1 MTLQERIDAEMK
13 TAMRER
19 DQTRLA
25 TLRMIKTALV
35 NRRVETGHEVTGP
48 EGLQVLATIAKQR
61 REAIDQFRR
70 AGRADLVDEEAAELA
85 IVEQYLPP
93 PVDAGELERVVDAVI
108 AETGAVG
115 AAALGQVMKAVMA
128 RLAGRNADGKAVNA
142 LVRQKLA
149 G

>member
-61 REAIDQFRR
+61 REAIDHFRQ
-70 AGRADLVDEEAAELA
+70 AGRADLVDREAAELA

>member
-1 MTLQERIDAEMK
+1 MTLQQRIDAEMK

-25 TLRMIKTALV
+25 TLRMIKAALV

-61 REAIDQFRR
+61 REAIDQFRQ
-70 AGRADLVDEEAAELA
+70 AGRADLVDKEAAELA

-93 PVDAGELERVVDAVI
+93 PVDADELERLVDSVI
-108 AETGAVG
+108 AETGAEG
-115 AAALGQVMKAVMA
+115 AAALGQVMKAVVA
-128 RLAGRNADGKAVNA
+128 RLAGRNVDGKTVNA

>member
-35 NRRVETGHEVTGP
+35 NRRVETGHDVTGP

-61 REAIDQFRR
+61 REAIDQFRQ
-70 AGRADLVDEEAAELA
+70 AGRADLVDKEAAELA

-108 AETGAVG
+108 AETGAEG